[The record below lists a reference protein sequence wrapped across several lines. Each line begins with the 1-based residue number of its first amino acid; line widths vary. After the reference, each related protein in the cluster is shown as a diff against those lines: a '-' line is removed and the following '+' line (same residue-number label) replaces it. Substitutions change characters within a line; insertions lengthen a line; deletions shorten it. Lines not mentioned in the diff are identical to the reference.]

1 MDRNPVFTM
10 TTDQALAELR
20 PLHSGPMCA
29 SKCNFGDFVNYSV
42 WLPKHGS
49 YTSRESLEAAVAQA
63 KMALTGPK
71 LEPNEE

>member
-1 MDRNPVFTM
+1 
-10 TTDQALAELR
+10 
-20 PLHSGPMCA
+20 MCA

-42 WLPKHGS
+42 WLPKHGT

-71 LEPNEE
+71 LTNEE